1 MEDEALMNISNLVD
15 DWLSE
20 FDVHSQSFSVNMIDR
35 ILESGCR
42 LEASDIHLQP
52 AEAGVDVRYRIDGV
66 LQSAGMIP
74 PALAD
79 HLITRLKVMGK
90 LVTYRANI
98 PQEGRLRL
106 SESRSGLMDDDEEPR
121 ERDWEM
127 RLSTFPTLHGERAVI
142 RLFPEMGEFERL
154 DDLGFPQDVN
164 AGLRHM
170 IEHTNGG
177 IIFAGP
183 AGSGKTTT
191 AYACMREIV
200 ETSDSCRSVVSLED
214 PIERAIPGT
223 AQSEITA
230 ASKIDLATGLRF
242 MMRQDPEVIM
252 VGEIR
257 DKATAEACLQASLT
271 GHLVFST
278 FHAGSAAQ
286 AIERLAEL
294 GIDPYLLRS
303 GLLGI
308 LSQRLMRR
316 LCDCAHRHRTAD
328 DPDGALG
335 LPVQHYALPNGCE
348 KCTGTGYRG
357 RMVITEMI
365 SLERPAVGQAVLE
378 RAETARLEKLAIERG
393 MVPAKKRAIEAVEN
407 GESSPSEFRRVFGIA
422 EDPWE
427 ELDEI

>member
-1 MEDEALMNISNLVD
+1 
-15 DWLSE
+15 
-20 FDVHSQSFSVNMIDR
+20 
-35 ILESGCR
+35 LE
-42 LEASDIHLQP
+42 
-52 AEAGVDVRYRIDGV
+52 
-66 LQSAGMIP
+66 
-74 PALAD
+74 
-79 HLITRLKVMGK
+79 
-90 LVTYRANI
+90 
-98 PQEGRLRL
+98 
-106 SESRSGLMDDDEEPR
+106 
-121 ERDWEM
+121 
-127 RLSTFPTLHGERAVI
+127 
-142 RLFPEMGEFERL
+142 
-154 DDLGFPQDVN
+154 DLGFPKDIH

-170 IEHTNGG
+170 TEHSNGG
-177 IIFAGP
+177 VIFAGP

-200 ETSDSCRSVVSLED
+200 ETAESCRSVVSLED

-230 ASKIDLATGLRF
+230 GSKIDLATGLRY

-257 DKATAEACLQASLT
+257 DKATAETCLQASLT

-286 AIERLAEL
+286 AIERLSEF

-308 LSQRLMRR
+308 LSQRLVRR
-316 LCDCAHRHRTAD
+316 LCDCAHRHSTAD

-335 LPVQHYALPNGCE
+335 LSVQHYSLPNGCE
-348 KCTGTGYRG
+348 KCTGTGYLG
-357 RMVITEMI
+357 RMVLAEMI

-378 RAETARLEKLAIERG
+378 RAETAKLEKLAIERG
-393 MVPAKKRAIEAVEN
+393 MVPAKKRAFQAVEN
-407 GESSPSEFRRVFGIA
+407 GETSPTEFRRVFGIA

-427 ELDEI
+427 ELDDI